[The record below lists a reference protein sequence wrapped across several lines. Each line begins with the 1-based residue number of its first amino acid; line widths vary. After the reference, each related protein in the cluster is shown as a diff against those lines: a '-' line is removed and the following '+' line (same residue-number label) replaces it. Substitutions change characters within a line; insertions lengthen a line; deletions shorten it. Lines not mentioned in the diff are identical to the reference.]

1 MVFALTVDGRRIML
15 RAVATVV
22 ALTCLCAGLRAATET
37 DRRDCASHN
46 NAETRIAACTRL
58 IEDKASAPSV
68 LTLAYRNR
76 GTTYGNKGLHEL
88 ANFDFNDAL
97 KLSPDDQVSLYGRGR
112 SFLLMGRHDRAVDDL
127 SRYLQ
132 LNPKN
137 DKALNERGLAY
148 LRKSDL
154 GLALADF
161 ESAIRINPSHVVP
174 RNNRALVYARQGKL
188 EAAIEGYSEAIG
200 VSPRN
205 RLAHSNRGYAYEAG
219 GQYDKALADYKIASE
234 GPLLQDTEENRQI
247 KATAEKRLAR
257 LGALIAEGKATP
269 RAAVAERRVA
279 LVIANSAYEHV
290 AALRNPANDGKAL
303 AAALRGLNFEV
314 REVYDVDL
322 SRFGKVLKDFGD
334 LAEGADWAVI
344 YFAGHGMEI
353 AGTNFLIPVD
363 ARLELQRHVEDEAM
377 PLSRVLGKVAGASKM
392 QLVILD
398 ACRNN
403 PFVTKMRQSGR
414 ATRAISSGLA
424 SIEPESGV
432 LVAYAARDG
441 TTAFD
446 GESNSPYLEALVK
459 HIGEPGLEINLLFRK
474 IRDDVLT
481 RTSRQQEPFT
491 YGSLPAQ
498 PFFFKR

>member
-1 MVFALTVDGRRIML
+1 MGRNIML
-15 RAVATVV
+15 RAMAGIVAFVS
-22 ALTCLCAGLRAATET
+22 LSAGAQAATEA
-37 DRRDCASHN
+37 DRRDCATHQDSE
-46 NAETRIAACTRL
+46 AKIAACTR
-58 IEDKASAPSV
+58 IADDKSSSPSL

-76 GTTYGNKGLHEL
+76 GIAYGNKGLHEL
-88 ANFDFNDAL
+88 ANFDFSEAL
-97 KLSPDDQVSLYGRGR
+97 KLSPEDRASLYGRGR
-112 SFLLMGRHDRAVDDL
+112 SFLQMARHDRAIADL

-132 LNPKN
+132 LHPQS
-137 DKALNERGLAY
+137 DKAFNDRGLAY
-148 LRKSDL
+148 LRKGELD
-154 GLALADF
+154 LALADF
-161 ESAIRINPSHVVP
+161 EGAIRVNPSWVVP
-174 RNNRALVYARQGKL
+174 RNNRALVFARQDKL
-188 EAAIEGYSEAIG
+188 EAAIAGYSEAIG

-205 RLAHSNRGYAYEAG
+205 RLAHSNRGSAYEAEG
-219 GQYDKALADYKIASE
+219 HYDKALSDYKIASE

-247 KATAEKRLAR
+247 KATAEKRLTR
-257 LGALIAEGKATP
+257 LQSLIAEGKATP
-269 RAAVAERRVA
+269 KAMAMAERRVA

-303 AAALRGLNFEV
+303 ATALRGLNFEV
-314 REVYDVDL
+314 REIYDVNL
-322 SRFGKVLKDFGD
+322 SGFGKVLKDFGD

-344 YFAGHGMEI
+344 YFAGHGLEI

-363 ARLELQRHVEDEAM
+363 AKLELQRHVEDEAM

>member
-1 MVFALTVDGRRIML
+1 ML

-37 DRRDCASHN
+37 DRRDCAAHKDS
-46 NAETRIAACTRL
+46 ETKVAACTR
-58 IEDKASAPSV
+58 IADDKSSAPDL

-76 GTTYGNKGLHEL
+76 GIAYGNKGLHEL
-88 ANFDFNDAL
+88 ANFDFNEAL
-97 KLSPDDQVSLYGRGR
+97 KLSPEDRPSLYGRGR
-112 SFLLMGRHDRAVDDL
+112 SFLHMGRYDRAIADL

-132 LNPKN
+132 LHPQN
-137 DKALNERGLAY
+137 DKAFNERGLAY
-148 LRKSDL
+148 LRKNELD
-154 GLALADF
+154 LALADF
-161 ESAIRINPSHVVP
+161 DSAIKLNPSRAIP
-174 RNNRALVYARQGKL
+174 RNNRAHVLARQGKF
-188 EAAIEGYSEAIG
+188 EAAIEEYSEAIRHE
-200 VSPRN
+200 PPY
-205 RLAHSNRGYAYEAG
+205 RLAYSNRGFAYEAI

-234 GPLLQDTEENRQI
+234 GPLLLDTEENRQI
-247 KATAEKRLAR
+247 KANAQKRHAR

-269 RAAVAERRVA
+269 KAMAVAERRVA

-290 AALRNPANDGKAL
+290 AALRNPANDGRAL
-303 AAALRGLNFEV
+303 AAALRGLNFDV
-314 REVYDVDL
+314 REAYDVDL

-334 LAEGADWAVI
+334 VAEGADWAVI

-353 AGTNFLIPVD
+353 GGTNFLIPVD

-377 PLSRVLGKVAGASKM
+377 PLSRVVGKVAGAGKM